1 MYALEQGALVLLE
14 QSGQS
19 ILVCLVE
26 HSRPRLRLE
35 HVGAQRRQRHHAG
48 APLVEAAVQRGDR
61 RLRQRDQLGLR
72 RVELLPLALA
82 IACLLEG
89 EHLES
94 AVIGGDPH
102 GMSQLQ
108 RLHDRVVVHRID
120 GGPVAQRVGFEHGVS
135 HRPHH
140 AGDVGG
146 PAAAQPLA
154 LVAGELL
161 RLGDRRLRLLG
172 RSQRGGL
179 SALHHAAGAG
189 PPRRHERAVGVVAR
203 GGALEEQVVREA
215 EGLVIRVEELEL
227 DGQVGRLDA
236 GVPADA
242 FEDFF
247 QLAQMKYLVLAVE
260 HLGRLER
267 HRHVLE
273 RSLIERRE
281 WLAHSVDPEVADEPA
296 VQQARGVVR
305 RRRVDDRGLLA
316 EVVQRDPGGTQQP
329 LVRLNVGAHGREV
342 RSCHVFRH
350 QTRSLDADARSRG
363 VHTVVELQHVDD
375 DRIGQR
381 PVVTRVQQ
389 ILEDAAQHI
398 ALKQLG
404 PLLGEAGGQLVRSL
418 DHRGCRAHQ
427 VVEEE
432 LVARVEVLDA
442 LERGFVGCQD
452 RVPRDRGHDRAL
464 QRVRN
469 HSPRS
474 LLPLGAGEVRQPVAE
489 PGILGAHLRD
499 DIEAGNLGDQP
510 TVVHHVLSDPC
521 AHLLA
526 GVVPI
531 RLPRVLESVGPQ
543 DLGGQPVV
551 QLGVEGLH
559 DLMSSGDLVVGQ
571 PTLGCSGE
579 LHDRQLDELPVLLGE
594 RVRRRCRLRAHLDA
608 QLLPHRIEHG
618 GGVVGDRLRRIVGVF
633 DLERLRRGHFGER
646 SQVAD
651 GSGRLDHRLLGQ
663 VARLVLRQDRHLRL
677 RGHRSRQ
684 HTGVTHGVMAIGG
697 SVDHREVAHH
707 RP

>member
-1 MYALEQGALVLLE
+1 M
-14 QSGQS
+14 
-19 ILVCLVE
+19 
-26 HSRPRLRLE
+26 
-35 HVGAQRRQRHHAG
+35 
-48 APLVEAAVQRGDR
+48 
-61 RLRQRDQLGLR
+61 
-72 RVELLPLALA
+72 
-82 IACLLEG
+82 
-89 EHLES
+89 
-94 AVIGGDPH
+94 
-102 GMSQLQ
+102 
-108 RLHDRVVVHRID
+108 
-120 GGPVAQRVGFEHGVS
+120 FEHGVG
-135 HRPHH
+135 HRPHR

-146 PAAAQPLA
+146 PAAAQPVA

-172 RSQRGGL
+172 SFQRGGL
-179 SALHHAAGAG
+179 STLHHAAGAG

-236 GVPADA
+236 SVPADA

-260 HLGRLER
+260 RLGGLER

-273 RSLIERRE
+273 RSLVERRVC
-281 WLAHSVDPEVADEPA
+281 LAIPDDPKVADEPA

-305 RRRVDDRGLLA
+305 CRRVDDRGLLA
-316 EVVQRDPGGTQQP
+316 EVVQRDNGGTQQP

-342 RSCHVFRH
+342 RSRHVLRH
-350 QTRSLDADARSRG
+350 QTRSLDADARGRG

-389 ILEDAAQHI
+389 ILEDAAQYVT
-398 ALKQLG
+398 LEQLG

-418 DHRGCRAHQ
+418 DHRGRRAHQ

-432 LVARVEVLDA
+432 LVARVEVLDP

-452 RVPRDRGHDRAL
+452 RVPWDRGHDRAL
-464 QRVRN
+464 QRVSH

-474 LLPLGAGEVRQPVAE
+474 LRPLGTGEVRQSVAE
-489 PGILGAHLRD
+489 CGVLGAHPRD
-499 DIEAGNLGDQP
+499 DIEAGHLGEQP
-510 TVVHHVLSDPC
+510 AVVHHVLGDPC
-521 AHLLA
+521 THLLA
-526 GVVPI
+526 GLVPI
-531 RLPRVLESVGPQ
+531 RLPGVLESVGPQ

-571 PTLGCSGE
+571 ATFGGSGE

-608 QLLPHRIEHG
+608 QLLPHRIEHR
-618 GGVVGDRLRRIVGVF
+618 GGVVGDRLRRIVGVL
-633 DLERLRRGHFGER
+633 DLERLRRGHLGER
-646 SQVAD
+646 SQIAD
-651 GSGRLDHRLLGQ
+651 GAGRLDHRLLGQ
-663 VARLVLRQDRHLRL
+663 VARLVLRQDRHLRP

-684 HTGVTHGVMAIGG
+684 HAGVTHGVVALGG
-697 SVDHREVAHH
+697 TVDHREVTHH